1 MAKRKTPPRNSK
13 GRFIKKRRN
22 APKKKGRKRRKSN
35 QPQARSRRRTSSKGT
50 TVVVRAANAPAKRKK
65 YSRKRRRNAP
75 MAPPWAMAAMAAAGV
90 AAGVTLVQVYAPI
103 KMLKTNMAQAL
114 LGPGIALVGGM
125 WLIRRAKTRPMGYG
139 LIGAGIW
146 NLTTYATAFAIARV
160 KGMAEAPTVA
170 PTATPNPY
178 HRAPVSRMRRRRNGV
193 PADQVPRLRR
203 GVTSMPMPMQQQEYS
218 M

>member
-22 APKKKGRKRRKSN
+22 APKKGRKRRKSN
-35 QPQARSRRRTSSKGT
+35 QPKARTRRSTSGKGT
-50 TVVVRAANAPAKRKK
+50 TVVVRTNAPKPR
-65 YSRKRRRNAP
+65 RRPGKRRRRRNP
-75 MAPPWAMAAMAAAGV
+75 VAPPWAMAAMAAAGV

-114 LGPGIALVGGM
+114 LGPGIALAGGM

-146 NLTTYATAFAIARV
+146 NLTTYATAFAIAKV

-170 PTATPNPY
+170 PQTANPY

-193 PADQVPRLRR
+193 PADQRPRLAR
-203 GVTSMPMPMQQQEYS
+203 GVTSMPMPMQDAQYV

>member
-13 GRFIKKRRN
+13 GRFMKKRN
-22 APKKKGRKRRKSN
+22 APKKGRKRRKS
-35 QPQARSRRRTSSKGT
+35 PKKGRSRRRTSGKGT
-50 TVVVRAANAPAKRKK
+50 TVVVRTNPPKPRRKSGK
-65 YSRKRRRNAP
+65 SRRRRNP
-75 MAPPWAMAAMAAAGV
+75 VAPPWAMAAMAAAGV

-114 LGPGIALVGGM
+114 LGPGVALIGGM

-146 NLTTYATAFAIARV
+146 NLTTYATAFAVAKV
-160 KGMAEAPTVA
+160 KGLAEAPTVA
-170 PTATPNPY
+170 PQTENPY
-178 HRAPVSRMRRRRNGV
+178 HRAPVSRLRRRNGV

-203 GVTSMPMPMQQQEYS
+203 GVTSIPMPMQQQEYS

>member
-13 GRFIKKRRN
+13 GRFMKKRN
-22 APKKKGRKRRKSN
+22 APKKGRKRRKN
-35 QPQARSRRRTSSKGT
+35 QPQAKGRSRRRTSGKGT
-50 TVVVRAANAPAKRKK
+50 TVVVRTNPPKKRKK
-65 YSRKRRRNAP
+65 YSRKRRRNP
-75 MAPPWAMAAMAAAGV
+75 VAPPWAMAAMAAAGV

-125 WLIRRAKTRPMGYG
+125 WLIQKAKTRPMGYG

-146 NLTTYATAFAIARV
+146 NLTTYATAFAIAKV
-160 KGMAEAPTVA
+160 KGIAEAPTVA
-170 PTATPNPY
+170 PKTENPY